1 MSHAA
6 CGPACGGRASQGCGA
21 ADAGP
26 AAPQSPRCTIA
37 RNGSAAGPH
46 LHPVRRVP
54 FLVVDELA
62 FLTAY
67 PPERDL
73 RKRAEAA
80 IATLTS

>member
-1 MSHAA
+1 MRRVARRAA
-6 CGPACGGRASQGCGA
+6 GGPPKAEPA